1 MLQKFVLSLLSF
13 IFAIFSLS
21 ACSTTP
27 CKIEERT
34 VNSSG
39 TQTLGSQNLI
49 GGEKSMTAEK
59 DLTNRVRIYKADGS
73 QQCGTSKKIE
83 LSAMQKELG
92 SIKVFSAEN
101 KNDGLMR
108 IQMCG
113 HPTGN
118 CNVYEI
124 LNTDLDAALKLGFKK
139 WIRD

>member
-1 MLQKFVLSLLSF
+1 MHQKLSLSLVSF
-13 IFAIFSLS
+13 IFSTLFLYG
-21 ACSTTP
+21 CSTTP
-27 CKIEERT
+27 CKIEERSVT
-34 VNSSG
+34 S
-39 TQTLGSQNLI
+39 SQNLTA
-49 GGEKSMTAEK
+49 GEKSMTAEK

-83 LSAMQKELG
+83 LSVMQKELG
-92 SIKVFSAEN
+92 SIKVFSSEN

-124 LNTDLDAALKLGFKK
+124 LNTDLDAALKLGYKK

>member
-1 MLQKFVLSLLSF
+1 MRQKLKLSLVSF
-13 IFAIFSLS
+13 IFSTLFLYG
-21 ACSTTP
+21 CSTTP
-27 CKIEERT
+27 CKIEERS
-34 VNSSG
+34 VNSS
-39 TQTLGSQNLI
+39 QNSK
-49 GGEKSMTAEK
+49 GGETSMTAEK
-59 DLTNRVRIYKADGS
+59 DLTNRVQIYKADGS

-83 LSAMQKELG
+83 LNVMQKELG

-124 LNTDLDAALKLGFKK
+124 LNSDLDAALKLGYKK